1 MASDGDHILQF
12 QATSGLN
19 KFENLH
25 SIDLSSID
33 SEDGKFRITTQTEVQ
48 DLVIS
53 IQQLGLMHPPILKQV
68 DTRYRII
75 SGFRR
80 IAACRLI
87 GWSKVPAFIAN
98 PDTPEGTCALFA
110 IADNSFQ
117 RPLNLIE
124 ISRSLNLLSCYFKE
138 EKLQLKFASLLGLSE
153 HRAHIKKIEKIY
165 HLPQPIQD
173 AILSETISL
182 VVALDLAAAMDAAE
196 LEPDTGVELVKLFEQ
211 LGIGMNKQRQLMV
224 LLREIALR
232 ENISVQQLLGHKAM
246 RKILDSSELDRVQKS
261 TQIKRFL
268 QQRRYPTITRTGNEF
283 EAQVKKLKL
292 GKSATLAPPRDFEG
306 TTYTLTL
313 RFDSHADLLDH
324 QSKLDR
330 IVRSGGFKRFLD
342 GIKK

>member
-1 MASDGDHILQF
+1 MLTNAL
-12 QATSGLN
+12 
-19 KFENLH
+19 ENLH

-33 SEDGKFRITTQTEVQ
+33 SEDGTFHITTQTEVQ
-48 DLVIS
+48 ELVIS

-87 GWSKVPAFIAN
+87 GWSKVPTFIVN

-153 HRAHIKKIEKIY
+153 HRTHIKKIEKIY

-211 LGIGMNKQRQLMV
+211 LGIGINKQRQLMV
-224 LLREIALR
+224 MLREIALR

-246 RKILDSSELDRVQKS
+246 RKILDNSELDRVQKGR
-261 TQIKRFL
+261 QIKSYL

-292 GKSATLAPPRDFEG
+292 GESATLTPPRDFEG

-324 QSKLDR
+324 QSKLER
-330 IVRSGGFKRFLD
+330 IVRSDGLKRFLD

>member
-1 MASDGDHILQF
+1 MLTNAL
-12 QATSGLN
+12 
-19 KFENLH
+19 ENLH

-33 SEDGKFRITTQTEVQ
+33 SEDGTFHITTQTEVQ
-48 DLVIS
+48 ELVIS

-87 GWSKVPAFIAN
+87 RWSKVPAFIVN

-153 HRAHIKKIEKIY
+153 HRTHIKKIEKIY

-211 LGIGMNKQRQLMV
+211 LGIGINKQRQLMV
-224 LLREIALR
+224 MLREIALR

-246 RKILDSSELDRVQKS
+246 RKILDNSELDRVQKGR
-261 TQIKRFL
+261 QIKSYL

-292 GKSATLAPPRDFEG
+292 GESATLTPPRDFEG

-324 QSKLDR
+324 QSKLER
-330 IVRSGGFKRFLD
+330 IVRSDGLKRFLD

>member
-1 MASDGDHILQF
+1 MASDSGCHVDKRSKRALQ
-12 QATSGLN
+12 
-19 KFENLH
+19 
-25 SIDLSSID
+25 SIALSSID
-33 SEDGKFRITTQTEVQ
+33 SEDGTFRITTQTEVQ
-48 DLVIS
+48 ELVVT
-53 IQQLGLMHPPILKQV
+53 IQQLGLMHPPILKQY

-80 IAACRLI
+80 IAACRHT
-87 GWSKVPAFIAN
+87 GWSKVPAFILN
-98 PDTPEGTCALFA
+98 PDTHDDICALIA

-117 RPLNLIE
+117 RPLNLVE

-138 EKLQLKFASLLGLSE
+138 DKLQLKFASLLGLSK
-153 HRAHIKKIEKIY
+153 HRRHIKKIEKIF
-165 HLPQPIQD
+165 HLPEPIQD

-182 VVALDLAAAMDAAE
+182 AVAMDLAEAMDSAE

-224 LLREIALR
+224 MFREIALR
-232 ENISVQQLLGHKAM
+232 ENITVKQLLGHKAM

-261 TQIKRFL
+261 RQINSFL
-268 QQRRYPTITRTGNEF
+268 QQRRYPTITRTGKEF
-283 EAQVKKLKL
+283 EAQVKKFQL
-292 GKSATLAPPRDFEG
+292 GNSATLAPPRDFEG

-330 IVRSGGFKRFLD
+330 IVRSEEFKRFLKD
-342 GIKK
+342 VKR

>member
-12 QATSGLN
+12 QAELGLN
-19 KFENLH
+19 KFEDLRP
-25 SIDLSSID
+25 IDLSSID
-33 SEDGKFRITTQTEVQ
+33 SEDGTFRITTQTESRE
-48 DLVIS
+48 LVVA
-53 IQQLGLMHPPILKQV
+53 IQQLGLIHPPILKQY

-87 GWSKVPAFIAN
+87 GWSKVPAFILN
-98 PDTPEGTCALFA
+98 PDAPEGTCALIA

-124 ISRSLNLLSCYFKE
+124 ISRSLNLLSCFFKK
-138 EKLQLKFASLLGLSE
+138 EKMQLKFAVLLGLSE
-153 HRAHIKKIEKIY
+153 HRTHIKKIKRIF
-165 HLPQPIQD
+165 HLPEPIQD

-182 VVALDLAAAMDAAE
+182 AVAMDLAAAMDSAE

-211 LGIGMNKQRQLMV
+211 LGIGINKQRQLMV
-224 LLREIALR
+224 LLREVALR
-232 ENISVQQLLGHKAM
+232 ENINVQQVLGHKAM

-261 TQIKRFL
+261 RQIKSYL
-268 QQRRYPTITRTGNEF
+268 QQRRYPTITRTGKDF

-292 GKSATLAPPRDFEG
+292 GNSATLAPPRDFEG

-330 IVRSGGFKRFLD
+330 IVQSDGLKRFLD

>member
-1 MASDGDHILQF
+1 MLTNALKDLQ
-12 QATSGLN
+12 A
-19 KFENLH
+19 
-25 SIDLSSID
+25 IDLSSID
-33 SEDGKFRITTQTEVQ
+33 FEDGTFRITTQTEVRE
-48 DLVIS
+48 LVVV
-53 IQQLGLMHPPILKQV
+53 IQQLGLMHPPIVKQY

-80 IAACRLI
+80 IAACRLM
-87 GWSKVPAFIAN
+87 GWSRVPAFILN
-98 PDTPEGTCALFA
+98 PDTPDDICALIA

-117 RPLNLIE
+117 RPLNLVE

-153 HRAHIKKIEKIY
+153 HRTHIKKIEKIF
-165 HLPQPIQD
+165 HLPEPIQD

-182 VVALDLAAAMDAAE
+182 AVALDLAAAMDSTE
-196 LEPDTGVELVKLFEQ
+196 LEPDTGVALVKLFEQ
-211 LGIGMNKQRQLMV
+211 LGIGINKQRQLMV

-232 ENISVQQLLGHKAM
+232 ENITVQQLLGHKAM

-261 TQIKRFL
+261 RQIKSFL
-268 QQRRYPTITRTGNEF
+268 QQRRYPTIARTAKKF

-292 GKSATLAPPRDFEG
+292 GNSATLAPPRDFEG

-330 IVRSGGFKRFLD
+330 IVRSEEFKRFLED
-342 GIKK
+342 VKG